1 MSDSRSTRILSSRAY
16 LVLGLLFSF
25 LFSSLSLLGQ
35 SATGTIS
42 GTVAD
47 SSGAVIPKATVVL
60 TDEATKG
67 KRDTVSNN
75 AGVFN
80 FPAVYPGTYTLT
92 ISADG
97 FRTWE
102 ERNIVLTQGNNLNIP
117 NIALQ
122 VGTAKQEIEVVAT
135 GEVIVPTDTGA
146 VTKP

>member
-1 MSDSRSTRILSSRAY
+1 MESLVWVGKPCWGDIYMFRAMRSARILSSRAY
-16 LVLGLLFSF
+16 LVLGF
-25 LFSSLSLLGQ
+25 LFFFLSSSLSLLGQ

-67 KRDTVSNN
+67 KRDSVSNN
-75 AGVFN
+75 AGIFN
-80 FPAVYPGTYTLT
+80 FPSVYPGSYTLT

-102 ERNIVLTQGNNLNIP
+102 ERKIVLTQGGNLSIP

-122 VGTAKQEIEVVAT
+122 VGTAKQEIDV
-135 GEVIVPTDTGA
+135 
-146 VTKP
+146 